1 MLALNIDDK
10 SIESAFLHQFNSDKE
25 KFINFIKTS
34 ISNINIRQ
42 DKKDEITSLQIS
54 SLSKTWDNDKDK
66 AWDEL

>member
-10 SIESAFLHQFNSDKE
+10 SIENVFLHQFNSDKE

-54 SLSKTWDNDKDK
+54 SMSKTWDNDKDK